1 MPRAL
6 MALSH
11 SEYVSRDALGLAALV
26 RAGDVTAAEL
36 LDVALARVQSVNPR
50 LNAVVRL
57 MEADARA
64 AAAAPL
70 PGPFTGVPFLAK
82 DLITQYR
89 GHPTSGGSRL
99 LMDRVCDHDSEMARR
114 VRATGVLVVGKTNL
128 PEWGLVPTTESELF
142 GPCRNP
148 WDTERTPGGSSGGSA
163 AAVAAGIV
171 PMAGGG
177 DGGGSIRIPASCCG
191 VFGLKP
197 TRMRT
202 PTGPDHGLLWRG
214 AVVEHVLTRS
224 VRDSA
229 AMLDATQGP
238 EAGAPFEITPPA
250 GPYLAEVGR
259 DPGRLRIGFTA
270 RPLLRATV
278 HRDCVA
284 AVEDAAALL
293 SSLGHDVEEATPE
306 VDADAFAL
314 AFLTMVLAE
323 LGADLTEARALLGR
337 RPRRG
342 KVEAPTWALN
352 LLSDAFSSREYALAL
367 RELERTGRSVAPF
380 FASHDLL
387 LTPTVAS
394 PPPALGTLMP
404 TSWESRVLRVLG
416 ALGSGRM
423 VRVAAML
430 ERMADNAFAFIPW
443 TPVFNV
449 TGQPAMSVP
458 LHWNGEGLP
467 VGVHLVGRFGAEDV
481 LFRVAAQLETARP
494 WMDRLPE
501 IARAPI

>member
-1 MPRAL
+1 M
-6 MALSH
+6 LSH

-26 RAGDVTAAEL
+26 RDGEVTPAEL
-36 LDVALARVQSVNPR
+36 LDTALARVHTLNPK

-57 MEADARA
+57 MEAEARS
-64 AAAAPL
+64 AAAAPV

-89 GHPTSGGSRL
+89 GHPTSAGSRL
-99 LMDRVCDHDSEMARR
+99 LADHVYDHDSELARR
-114 VRATGVLVVGKTNL
+114 VRASGVLVMGKTNL
-128 PEWGLVPTTESELF
+128 PEWGLVPTTEPELF

-148 WDTERTPGGSSGGSA
+148 WDTTRTPGGSSGGSA

-191 VFGLKP
+191 LFGLKP
-197 TRMRT
+197 TRART
-202 PTGPDHGLLWRG
+202 PTGPDYGLLWRG

-238 EAGAPFEITPPA
+238 DAGAPFEIAPPA
-250 GPYLAEVGR
+250 GPYVAELGR

-270 RPLLRATV
+270 RPLLNATV
-278 HRDCVA
+278 HPDSLA

-293 SSLGHDVEEATPE
+293 ATLGHHVEEATPE
-306 VDADAFAL
+306 LDGDAFAL
-314 AFLTMVLAE
+314 AFLTMVVAE
-323 LGADLTEARALLGR
+323 LGADLTEARFLLGR

-342 KVEAPTWALN
+342 DVEAPTWALS
-352 LLSDAFSSREYALAL
+352 LLSEAFSSREYALAL
-367 RELERTGRSVAPF
+367 RELERAGRKVAPF
-380 FASHDLL
+380 FADHDLL

-394 PPPALGTLMP
+394 PPPTLGWLMP
-404 TSWESRVLRVLG
+404 TAVETHVLRALG
-416 ALGSGRM
+416 AMGSGRL
-423 VRVAAML
+423 VRLAGVL
-430 ERMADNAFAFIPW
+430 ERLVEDAFAFMPW

-449 TGQPAMSVP
+449 TGHPAMSVP
-458 LHWNGEGLP
+458 LHWNAEGLP
-467 VGVHLVGRFGAEDV
+467 MGIHLVARFGAEDV
-481 LFRVAAQLETARP
+481 LFRLAAQLEAARP

-501 IARAPI
+501 VARAAI